1 MARKKEAVKM
11 PGSPKAPWEN
21 YDPLSLEVY
30 GEPFEVKPFVTHEED
45 DRGKEMGSAVEEG
58 PEVDLPGAVE
68 APPDVEAPEQEL
80 IPNWNEGEVEEVA
93 GTAAVEE
100 IPEARPVV
108 KEGGPRVVRK
118 MAAPEPAEADGPEP
132 PSEEKVMVPTK
143 ITRRRVIR
151 RRKVKK

>member
-11 PGSPKAPWEN
+11 PRSPKAPWEN

-30 GEPFEVKPFVTHEED
+30 GEPFEVKPFVTLKED
-45 DRGKEMGSAVEEG
+45 DKGKEMGSAVEQG
-58 PEVDLPGAVE
+58 PEVDVSGAVE
-68 APPDVEAPEQEL
+68 APPDEEAPDREL
-80 IPNWNEGEVEEVA
+80 IPNWDEGEIEEVA

-100 IPEARPVV
+100 IPDEGPVV

-118 MAAPEPAEADGPEP
+118 MAAPEPEDGSEP

-151 RRKVKK
+151 RRKTIK